1 MGEATPSSLT
11 ASMHLGT
18 GGGLRLALSSH
29 TVGGMDSLAED
40 LVLLAIDP
48 GNGVV
53 HSYGHLHYGIAG
65 AELVALAEAGHI
77 DLADDKIIVTGLAA
91 STGDPDL
98 DATLASL
105 GAARRPPK
113 ARGWIGKSRGRA
125 TKTYLTRL
133 VEAGAIERSNRLL
146 VRYTVIDMARSASLR
161 SRVDAVALDAGPAD
175 SEQQAYAALVS
186 AVGLAAQLYRGWD
199 NRGVRKRMHQ
209 LAKTHWAASAVQ
221 RAVAAADST
230 AAGAGAAAAG

>member
-1 MGEATPSSLT
+1 
-11 ASMHLGT
+11 
-18 GGGLRLALSSH
+18 
-29 TVGGMDSLAED
+29 MDSLAED

-113 ARGWIGKSRGRA
+113 PRGWIGKSRGRA

-146 VRYTVIDMARSASLR
+146 VRYTVIDTARMASLR
-161 SRVDAVALDAGPAD
+161 SRVDAVALGAGPAEVDAVARGAGPGEVDAVARGAGPAD
-175 SEQQAYAALVS
+175 SAQQAYAALVS
-186 AVGLAAQLYRGWD
+186 AVGLAAHLYRGWD

-230 AAGAGAAAAG
+230 AAGAVVATG